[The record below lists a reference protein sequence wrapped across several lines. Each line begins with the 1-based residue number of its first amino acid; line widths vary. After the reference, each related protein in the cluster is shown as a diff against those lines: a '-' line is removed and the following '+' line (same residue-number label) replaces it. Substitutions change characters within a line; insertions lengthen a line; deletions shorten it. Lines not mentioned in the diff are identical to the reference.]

1 MRQVEGDYDISR
13 GPTRN
18 AYRVVGDSPYTGL
31 RKGEGVVR
39 GVAWRGVAWPSAVV
53 VGGFLRVSSSMSK
66 MVPPD
71 QLAGRKASR
80 VVVTLSGTS
89 ERSSEK

>member
-39 GVAWRGVAWPSAVV
+39 GVAWRGRQRLSLVASFE
-53 VGGFLRVSSSMSK
+53 FLRRCPKWSL
-66 MVPPD
+66 P
-71 QLAGRKASR
+71 
-80 VVVTLSGTS
+80 TN
-89 ERSSEK
+89 